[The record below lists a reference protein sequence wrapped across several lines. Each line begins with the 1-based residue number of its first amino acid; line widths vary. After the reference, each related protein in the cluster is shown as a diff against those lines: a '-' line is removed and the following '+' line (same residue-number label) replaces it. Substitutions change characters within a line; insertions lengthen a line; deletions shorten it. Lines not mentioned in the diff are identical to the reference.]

1 MAVGFPAKT
10 TYANGDVFSAS
21 DINDTNGTLNLIAT
35 QPAFRAFRNASSNFS
50 ITAGVATK
58 VPFNG
63 ETFDTNSNFD
73 AITNYRFT
81 PTVAGYYQLNATVLT
96 IGANGAATVLM
107 LYFNGARSNL
117 VDWPMPSQGYSTR
130 TINDIYYFN
139 GSTDYA
145 EVYVIVGGGTTA
157 ISYGTDVVNF
167 SGAMIRR
174 A

>member
-35 QPAFRAFRNASSNFS
+35 QPAFRAYRTGSDLSISS
-50 ITAGVATK
+50 GVYTK
-58 VPFNG
+58 VPFNT
-63 ETFDTNSNFD
+63 ESYDTNSNFD
-73 AITNYRFT
+73 STTNYRFT
-81 PTVAGYYQLNATVLT
+81 PTVAGYYQLNATVL
-96 IGANGAATVLM
+96 GVGAAGAMVLAI
-107 LYFNGARSNL
+107 YFNGANANL
-117 VDWPMPSQGYSTR
+117 VDDPMPSQGYVTR
-130 TINDIYYFN
+130 NINDIYYFN

-145 EVYVIVGGGTTA
+145 EVYILIGGSTA
-157 ISYGTDVVNF
+157 KISNGSNIVNF